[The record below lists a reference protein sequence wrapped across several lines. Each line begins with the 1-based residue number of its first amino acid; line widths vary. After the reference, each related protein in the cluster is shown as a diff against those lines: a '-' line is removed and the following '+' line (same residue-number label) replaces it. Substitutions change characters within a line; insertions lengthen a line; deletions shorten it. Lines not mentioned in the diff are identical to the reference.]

1 MQQMSFSAKR
11 NPYQAYRRTQIETAT
26 KEQLLL
32 MLYDGAIHYL
42 TRAKMKMQEAANE
55 ETLTEKTNLILKAQ
69 DIILE
74 LMAALDMDRGGDV
87 SKSLFKLYEYMNWRL
102 NTANIRR
109 DVAGLEEVI
118 TLLSDL
124 RQTWDEAIQR
134 AQRESGTTGASPSA
148 PASSVTS
155 T

>member
-1 MQQMSFSAKR
+1 MQQMSFSTKR

-32 MLYDGAIHYL
+32 MLYDGAIHYIK
-42 TRAKMKMQEAANE
+42 RAKMKMQETANE

-109 DVAGLEEVI
+109 DVAGLAEVV

-124 RQTWDEAIQR
+124 RQTWDEAIPR
-134 AQRESGTTGASPSA
+134 AQRETGAAGTPPDP
-148 PASSVTS
+148 PASSAS
-155 T
+155 TT

>member
-1 MQQMSFSAKR
+1 MQQMSFQTKK

-42 TRAKMKMQEAANE
+42 KRAKIVMQEPPSE
-55 ETLTEKTNLILKAQ
+55 ETLTQKTNLILKAQ

-74 LMAALDMDRGGDV
+74 LMAALDMENGGEIAQ
-87 SKSLFKLYEYMNWRL
+87 SLFKLYEYMNYRL
-102 NTANIRR
+102 NQANIRR
-109 DVAGLEEVI
+109 EIPAVEEVV

-124 RQTWDEAIQR
+124 RQTWDEAIQK
-134 AQRESGTTGASPSA
+134 AQREGGGLSAAATTS
-148 PASSVTS
+148 
-155 T
+155 